1 MLQSGRTTQNEVE
14 LEGFDEFGTSETFT
28 PIPDI
33 NFVASAMETDAS
45 QQGGIN
51 GKENKRKCKLDAIV
65 EACNEMLTKNIDK
78 LLLAQKLADPK
89 DVLKCLE
96 DIDFDQR
103 YKSNA

>member
-1 MLQSGRTTQNEVE
+1 MVSQNEAE
-14 LEGFDEFGTSETFT
+14 REGFDEFGTSETFT

-33 NFVASAMETDAS
+33 DFVASATETDAS
-45 QQGGIN
+45 QQGGSN
-51 GKENKRKCKLDAIV
+51 GKGNKRKSKLDAMV
-65 EACNEMLTKNIDK
+65 EACNEMLNKNVDK

-103 YKSNA
+103 YESNA